1 VAVRNGKIPSRVYEK
16 SDASDTPA
24 LALAPVLRTTQFQRR
39 ARNLRT
45 DTSDTVFLGIGA
57 Y

>member
-1 VAVRNGKIPSRVYEK
+1 VRNGKIPSRVYEK

-39 ARNLRT
+39 AGKLQT
-45 DTSDTVFLGIGA
+45 DTSDTVFVGIPA
-57 Y
+57 N

>member
-1 VAVRNGKIPSRVYEK
+1 MAVRNGKIPSRVYEK

-39 ARNLRT
+39 AGNLET
-45 DTSDTVFLGIGA
+45 DTSDTGFIETAA

>member
-1 VAVRNGKIPSRVYEK
+1 VRNGKIPSRVYEK

-39 ARNLRT
+39 AGNLQT
-45 DTSDTVFLGIGA
+45 DTSDTVFVGISA
-57 Y
+57 N